1 MNRNMSFE
9 FAEIGGKNEMLD
21 FLKSLNKADS
31 AKVYAYIYKLI
42 ELLNSG
48 LMPKETL
55 SKHLTQGIFELK
67 VSLANRISRSFYFFE
82 SDGFIKK
89 TQKLPKSEI
98 DKAIRIKKLY
108 LGEKNDKS

>member
-1 MNRNMSFE
+1 MSFE

-82 SDGFIKK
+82 SDGLIIFTHGFIKK
-89 TQKLPKSEI
+89 LKSYQKV
-98 DKAIRIKKLY
+98 KLKGQ
-108 LGEKNDKS
+108 LE